1 MTSTASSSTLDR
13 ATAAPGQ
20 ARRAWE
26 QWTRRVTIV
35 LPVYNEGEHAEHVA
49 NQVLAFAATQP
60 RYHFLFVSDGSRDG
74 TPRAILNVI
83 DRARESSPDAAARV
97 RLIAYRANAGKGWAV
112 GRGVLE
118 AQGGDDDLVIFT
130 DGDLAYSLDHLPR
143 LEEALATHDVAIGTR
158 RDEGGQVGAHTMRR
172 WMGWTFNR
180 IARFALGRSYT
191 DTQAGLKGFRL
202 RAARAIFPSLRVSN
216 FSFDVELLYLA
227 HRLGFS
233 IAEVPAQVSSF
244 HRHKSSNV
252 SLLRD
257 PLRMLM
263 SLAAIRLN
271 GARGVYERAA
281 AGRNPLLLVSF
292 DAEEFDIPGEFGHPV
307 DHAAQ
312 MSIAAEGLRRALA
325 VLDEVPARATFFMT
339 AAFARAHSD
348 LVRLAVA
355 RGHEIASH
363 AFTHTGFAEGDLLRS
378 RLALEEIADRPVRG
392 FRRPRFAPTELSAIE
407 AAGYSYDSSIN
418 PIWLPGRYNGW
429 RFPRRAFR
437 AGNLTRI
444 PLSATPLLR
453 LPLFWLAFK
462 NLPMRLIR
470 AMTRACLR
478 SDGYAALVF
487 HPWELCDNLA
497 GHGLPRSVR
506 AIDGEAMQD
515 RLIAYLRWA
524 SRRARFATYSQLDAM
539 VRAGLR
545 PGDAQFSKVALPQV
559 ELKPLASAGA
569 TA

>member
-1 MTSTASSSTLDR
+1 MTSTATGSTLLPTTPTPSGDR
-13 ATAAPGQ
+13 RP
-20 ARRAWE
+20 WE
-26 QWTRRVTIV
+26 QWTRRVTVI

-60 RYHFLFVSDGSRDG
+60 RYHFLFVSDGSKDA
-74 TPRAILNVI
+74 TPTAIQRAI
-83 DRARESSPDAAARV
+83 DRARATSPDAAARV

-112 GRGVLE
+112 ARGVLE

-143 LEEALATHDVAIGTR
+143 LEEALGTHDVAIGTR
-158 RDEGGQVGAHTMRR
+158 RNEGGQVGAHTMRR

-180 IARFALGRSYT
+180 IARMALGRSYT

-202 RAARAIFPSLRVSN
+202 RAARAIFPALRVSN

-227 HRLGFS
+227 HRMGFS

-271 GARGVYERAA
+271 GARGVYERSA
-281 AGRNPLLLVSF
+281 AGKKPLILMSF
-292 DAEEFDIPGEFGHPV
+292 DAEEFDIPREFGHPI
-307 DHAAQ
+307 DAIAQ
-312 MSIAAEGLRRALA
+312 MEVAAEGLKRALSL
-325 VLDEVPARATFFMT
+325 LDEVPARATFFTT
-339 AAFARAHSD
+339 AAFAQAHPD
-348 LVRLAVA
+348 LIRLAVS

-363 AFTHTGFAEGDLLRS
+363 AFTHTGFETSDLLRS
-378 RLALEEIADRPVRG
+378 RLGLEEISGQPVRG
-392 FRRPRFAPTELSAIE
+392 FRRPRFAPTDLGAIE

-437 AGNLTRI
+437 AGNLVRI
-444 PLSATPLLR
+444 PLSATPILR

-478 SDGYAALVF
+478 GDGYAALVF
-487 HPWELCDNLA
+487 HPWELCDDLA
-497 GHGLPRSVR
+497 RYALPRSVR
-506 AIDGEAMQD
+506 KIDGEAMQD

-524 SRRARFATYSQLDAM
+524 SRRAQFATYSQFDAM
-539 VRAGLR
+539 VRAGMR
-545 PGDAQFSKVALPQV
+545 PGDVALPQV
-559 ELKPLASAGA
+559 ELKPVASAGVPA
-569 TA
+569 